1 MDRPYFYLHQMT
13 KIAGMVRFIT
23 LLISAAVMVSCGGS
37 YHIDGKSSSSHFDG
51 KMAYLRMLDDAG
63 TVVDSAEIV
72 HGTFK
77 MSGDIDSVMMLMLYM
92 DDACV
97 APLVLEDGD
106 LSVDISYA
114 DATVSGTH
122 LNDSLYAF
130 LKRKRNYDNE
140 FSRMDSEIARRVLD
154 GDNYDAVKAEVGNE
168 CDRLCAD
175 YYDYIEDFITS
186 NYDNVLSSGVFLL
199 ICRSTP
205 EGALPD
211 SFFSI
216 FDDAPATFKAQPALA
231 GYFAAQGVR

>member
-1 MDRPYFYLHQMT
+1 
-13 KIAGMVRFIT
+13 MVRFFT
-23 LLISAAVMVSCGGS
+23 LLMSAAMLVSCGDC

-77 MSGDIDSVMMLMLYM
+77 MSGDVDSVMMLMLYM
-92 DDACV
+92 DDACI
-97 APLVLEDGD
+97 APLVLEDGEMT
-106 LSVDISYA
+106 VDISYA

-130 LKRKRNYDNE
+130 LRRKKGYDNE
-140 FSRMDSEIARRVLD
+140 FSRMDSEIARQVLD
-154 GDNYDAVKAEVGNE
+154 GGNYDTVKEEVGNA
-168 CDRLCAD
+168 CDKLCSD
-175 YYDYIEDFITS
+175 YYGYIEDFITS

-205 EGALPD
+205 VDVLPE

-216 FDDAPATFKAQPALA
+216 FDDAPDTFKEQPALA
-231 GYFAAQGVR
+231 GYFAGHDGQ